1 MTDRMDHKKAIL
13 DQFTKQAVPFQK
25 KLEHADAAVFQLYL
39 DATGAASQDIVLDV
53 ACGPGLVACAFA
65 AVARHVTGIDLTPA
79 MIEQAK
85 KLQRKKGLANMTWQ
99 VGDVLPLPF
108 ADASF
113 SLVVTRYSFHHFLDP
128 QAVWQEMVRVCLPGG
143 TVMVVDVVLPPE
155 KIDAYNR
162 VEKLRDNSHTR
173 ALTLD
178 QFLDMARV
186 CGLRDI
192 VTHFYRLEMELEAQ
206 LKASFPRPGDADK
219 IRQIFREDIGKDRL
233 GVGAHLRGAEIHFAY
248 PNLVLVGKKI

>member
-1 MTDRMDHKKAIL
+1 LSDRRDHKQAIL
-13 DQFTKQAVPFQK
+13 EQFTKQAAPFRK

-39 DATGAASQDIVLDV
+39 DATGVTSQDTVLDV

-85 KLQRKKGLANMTWQ
+85 KLQRQKGLTNMTWQ

-108 ADASF
+108 ADAAF
-113 SLVVTRYSFHHFLDP
+113 SLVVSRYSLHHFLDP
-128 QAVWQEMVRVCLPGG
+128 EAVWREMVRVCTPGG
-143 TVMVVDVVLPPE
+143 TVMVVDVVLPPD
-155 KIDAYNR
+155 KVDAYNR
-162 VEKLRDNSHTR
+162 VERLRDNSHTR
-173 ALTLD
+173 ALTLA
-178 QFLDMARV
+178 QFLDMARA
-186 CGLRDI
+186 CGLEAI
-192 VTHFYRLEMELEAQ
+192 ATHFYRLEMELEAQ
-206 LKASFPRPGDADK
+206 LKASFPRPGDADQ

-233 GVGAHLRGAEIHFAY
+233 GVGAHLRGGKIHFAY

>member
-1 MTDRMDHKKAIL
+1 MTDQTDHKKAIL

-25 KLEHADAAVFQLYL
+25 KLEHADATVFQLYL
-39 DATGAASQDIVLDV
+39 DATGVMSQDTVLDV

-79 MIEQAK
+79 MIEQAE
-85 KLQRKKGLANMTWQ
+85 KLQEKKGLTNMTWQ
-99 VGDVLPLPF
+99 LGDVLSLPF
-108 ADASF
+108 AEASF
-113 SLVVTRYSFHHFLDP
+113 SLVVTRYSFHHFLLP
-128 QAVWQEMVRVCLPGG
+128 QAVWQEMVRVCTPGG
-143 TVMVVDVVLPPE
+143 TVMVVDVVLPPD
-155 KIDAYNR
+155 KVDAYNR

-173 ALTLD
+173 ALTLA
-178 QFLDMARV
+178 QFLDMARD

-233 GVGAHLRGAEIHFAY
+233 GVGAHLRGGEIHLAY
-248 PNLVLVGKKI
+248 PNLILVGKKI

>member
-1 MTDRMDHKKAIL
+1 LTDRRDHKQAIL
-13 DQFTKQAVPFQK
+13 DQFTKQAAPFRK

-39 DATGAASQDIVLDV
+39 DATGVTSQDTVLDV

-65 AVARHVTGIDLTPA
+65 SVARHVTGIDLTPA
-79 MIEQAK
+79 MIAQAQ
-85 KLQRKKGLANMTWQ
+85 KLQRQKGLTNMTWQ
-99 VGDVLPLPF
+99 VGDVLPLPW

-128 QAVWQEMVRVCLPGG
+128 EAVWREMVRVCTLGG
-143 TVMVVDVVLPPE
+143 KVMVVDVVLPPD
-155 KIDAYNR
+155 KVDAYNR
-162 VEKLRDNSHTR
+162 VERLRDNSHTR
-173 ALTLD
+173 ALTLA

-186 CGLRDI
+186 CGLEAI
-192 VTHFYRLEMELEAQ
+192 ATHFYRLEMELEAQ
-206 LKASFPRPGDADK
+206 LQASFPRPGDADK

-233 GVGAHLRGAEIHFAY
+233 GVGAHLRGGKIHFAY

>member
-1 MTDRMDHKKAIL
+1 MTSQTDHNKAIL

-39 DATGAASQDIVLDV
+39 DATGVTSQDTVLDV

-65 AVARHVTGIDLTPA
+65 AVARQVTGVDLTPA

-85 KLQRKKGLANMTWQ
+85 KLQEKKGLTNMTWQ
-99 VGDVLPLPF
+99 LGDVLSLPF
-108 ADASF
+108 AEASF
-113 SLVVTRYSFHHFLDP
+113 SPVVTRYSFHHLLDP
-128 QAVWQEMVRVCLPGG
+128 QMVLQEMVRVCTPGG
-143 TVMVVDVVLPPE
+143 TVMVVDVVLPPD
-155 KIDAYNR
+155 KVDAYNR
-162 VEKLRDNSHTR
+162 MEKLRDNSHTR

-178 QFLDMARV
+178 QFLDMART

-192 VTHFYRLEMELEAQ
+192 VPHFYRLEMELEAQ

-219 IRQIFREDIGKDRL
+219 IRQMVREDIGQDRL
-233 GVGAHLRGAEIHFAY
+233 GVGAHLRGGEIHLAY
-248 PNLVLVGKKI
+248 PNLILVAKKI

>member
-1 MTDRMDHKKAIL
+1 MTDQTDHKKSIL
-13 DQFTKQAVPFQK
+13 DQFTKQAAPFQK
-25 KLEHADAAVFQLYL
+25 KLEAADPAVFQLYL
-39 DATGAASQDIVLDV
+39 DATGVTSQDTVLDV
-53 ACGPGLVACAFA
+53 ACGPGLVACIFA
-65 AVARHVTGIDLTPA
+65 AVARHVTGIDITPA

-85 KLQRKKGLANMTWQ
+85 KLQKKKGLANMTWQ

-113 SLVVTRYSFHHFLDP
+113 SLVITRYSFHHFLDP
-128 QAVWQEMVRVCLPGG
+128 DAVLREMVRVCTPGG
-143 TVMVVDVVLPPE
+143 AVMVVDVVLPPD
-155 KIDAYNR
+155 KVDAYNR

-178 QFLDMARV
+178 QFLDMARA

-192 VTHFYRLEMELEAQ
+192 TTHFYRLEMELEAQ
-206 LKASFPRPGDADK
+206 LKASFPGPGDADK

-233 GVGAHLRGAEIHFAY
+233 GVGAHLRGGEIHFAY